1 MLIKIDKD
9 LEKELLSIRKKDQK
23 LYRRIEKQ
31 IDLFTKNPNHPS
43 LRLHKLTGKL
53 DNMWSIS
60 IDKSIRMVF
69 LFIADKALFVDIG
82 THDEV
87 YKK

>member
-1 MLIKIDKD
+1 MQIKIDKD

-53 DNMWSIS
+53 ENMWSIS

-69 LFIADKALFVDIG
+69 LYIADKALFVDIG